1 MSAQRLRIAV
11 TAAASMLV
19 LLAGAGLA
27 AAQVPPMIGG
37 SVFFDDD
44 HDNRLDPGEIGVDGV
59 TITIYDAMM
68 GYPIGTAVTG
78 DLYSPAWD
86 DCVALH
92 PGRTL
97 AGLYC
102 YPVTGWS
109 YYYAEV
115 DAANFAPGGALEGL
129 GFTGGGHTRLALVYD
144 SGVGGLD
151 LGYHRVPGAGDTADW
166 RVLYDAGRW
175 PFESNFLGGQQR
187 SAAELYGWLGTNPG
201 GDMSIALMRE
211 QIAGVLNVFVGNDPA
226 CIQATLA
233 AANQWLATYPPG
245 SGVGKGASAWK
256 QQGQAL
262 YQAIRDYNLG
272 LACAPVRTDL

>member
-1 MSAQRLRIAV
+1 MFTQRFR
-11 TAAASMLV
+11 TALTVAASMLV
-19 LLAGAGLA
+19 LLAAAGLA
-27 AAQVPPMIGG
+27 TAQVPAMIGG
-37 SVFFDDD
+37 SVFLDDD

-59 TITIYDAMM
+59 TITVYDAMM
-68 GYPIGTAVTG
+68 GFPIGTVVTG
-78 DLYSPAWD
+78 DLDSPAWN

-102 YPVTGWS
+102 FPVPGWS

-144 SGVGGLD
+144 AGVGGLD
-151 LGYHRVPGAGDTADW
+151 LGYHRVPGVGDTEDW
-166 RVLYDAGRW
+166 QALYDSGRW
-175 PFESNFLGGQQR
+175 PFESNFLAGQQR
-187 SAAELYGWLGTNPG
+187 PAAELDGWLGTSPG
-201 GDMSIALMRE
+201 RDNSIALMRE
-211 QIAGVLNVFVGNDPA
+211 QIAGVLNVFIGNDPT
-226 CIQATLA
+226 CIQGTLA

-245 SGVGKGASAWK
+245 SGINKSSPAWK
-256 QQGQAL
+256 NQGQAL

-272 LACAPVRTDL
+272 LACAPARTDL